1 MKRYVKSAIMSLKDE
16 DPRAV
21 VSILQKGADVETLE
35 ELMDNPNLSW
45 VIKLAII
52 ESDNVTRELLVRLSK
67 DSNRT
72 VSQAANYRLNSE
84 KY

>member
-16 DPRAV
+16 DPRAI
-21 VSILQKGADVETLE
+21 VSILQKDADVETLE

>member
-21 VSILQKGADVETLE
+21 VSILQKDADVETLE